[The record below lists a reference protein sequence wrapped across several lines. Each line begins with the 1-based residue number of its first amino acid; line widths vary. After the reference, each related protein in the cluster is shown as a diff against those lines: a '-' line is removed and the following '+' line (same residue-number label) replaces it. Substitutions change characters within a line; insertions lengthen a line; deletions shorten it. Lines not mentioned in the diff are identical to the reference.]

1 MLINDISYFF
11 IIIYEMYIC
20 NVFIKKKISL
30 YFCFN
35 INIKCWLDK

>member
-20 NVFIKKKISL
+20 NVFIKKKLFYIFVL
-30 YFCFN
+30 ILILN
-35 INIKCWLDK
+35 VG